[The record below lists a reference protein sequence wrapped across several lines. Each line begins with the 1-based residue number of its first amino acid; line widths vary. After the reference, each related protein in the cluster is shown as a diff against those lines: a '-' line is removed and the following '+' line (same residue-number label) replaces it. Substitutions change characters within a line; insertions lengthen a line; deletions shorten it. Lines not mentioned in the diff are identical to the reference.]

1 MIRRYFSVKCSWVWK
16 KSRIF
21 TKILCL
27 LLCSTYYELSDL
39 THTCYLIVSV
49 GQEPEHSLAG
59 SSAGLLCRYQSGLE
73 AHLRPEMGKHLLVSS
88 HGCGLLDEGLSFLV
102 TVG

>member
-1 MIRRYFSVKCSWVWK
+1 MTGFESTPS
-16 KSRIF
+16 
-21 TKILCL
+21 L
-27 LLCSTYYELSDL
+27 LLYEFFKPLGPHQGKGTMRML
-39 THTCYLIVSV
+39 L
-49 GQEPEHSLAG
+49 
-59 SSAGLLCRYQSGLE
+59 AGLLCRYQSGLE